1 VLLNAMLVALS
12 DLWSASLLLLWVAGA
27 FHTAVDAR
35 RRFANGSTRRLWASL
50 AVLLPIAGPALYLVV
65 RPAETLAERRL
76 RRHRLL
82 CLELV
87 AREAGADEE
96 VVESPRPQRVAHR
109 SFEAQ
114 PATR

>member
-1 VLLNAMLVALS
+1 VLVMLVALTQ
-12 DLWSASLLLLWVAGA
+12 LWSASLLLLWFAGA

-35 RRFANGSTRRLWASL
+35 RRFAHASPRWFWAVVAL
-50 AVLLPIAGPALYLVV
+50 LLPIGGPALYLVV

-76 RRHRLL
+76 RRRRSLY
-82 CLELV
+82 LELV
-87 AREAGADEE
+87 AHDAGVEQE
-96 VVESPRPQRVAHR
+96 VVEPAPERRLAHR

>member
-1 VLLNAMLVALS
+1 VLVIAMLAALT
-12 DLWSASLLLLWVAGA
+12 DLWSASLLLLWVVGA

-35 RRFANGSTRRLWASL
+35 RRFANASTRRLWA
-50 AVLLPIAGPALYLVV
+50 AVAVVLPLAGPGVYLVV

-76 RRHRLL
+76 RRRRLL
-82 CLELV
+82 YLELV
-87 AREAGADEE
+87 ARG
-96 VVESPRPQRVAHR
+96 AHR

>member
-1 VLLNAMLVALS
+1 VLVMLVALT

-27 FHTAVDAR
+27 VLTAVDAR
-35 RRFANGSTRRLWASL
+35 LRFANASTRRLWAVL

-65 RPAETLAERRL
+65 RPAHTLAERRL
-76 RRHRLL
+76 RRRRLL
-82 CLELV
+82 YLELV
-87 AREAGADEE
+87 AHEAGVEGEIA
-96 VVESPRPQRVAHR
+96 ESPRPQRLAHR